1 MRKIETNK
9 FWKVLI
15 KYCLFVIVQVIIFT
29 TLLSIIDDKITM
41 LNNNIGRG
49 NLDFWDFLPI
59 TTYIVIAGIL
69 GILSF
74 KIIEDG
80 N

>member
-29 TLLSIIDDKITM
+29 ALLSIIDDKIV
-41 LNNNIGRG
+41 LEYHN
-49 NLDFWDFLPI
+49 
-59 TTYIVIAGIL
+59 
-69 GILSF
+69 
-74 KIIEDG
+74 
-80 N
+80 

>member
-1 MRKIETNK
+1 MKKLKINN
-9 FWKVLI
+9 FWRGLI
-15 KYCLFVIVQVIIFT
+15 RYCLFVIVQVTIFT
-29 TLLSIIDDKITM
+29 ALLSIIDDKITM
-41 LNNNIGRG
+41 LNINIGRG

-59 TTYIVIAGIL
+59 TIYIVIAGIL

>member
-59 TTYIVIAGIL
+59 TIYIVIAGIL